1 MENKIKKL
9 KDVYRKGM
17 NVKLIKMNDAQAVPP
32 GTEGTIVDVDDI
44 GTIHVK
50 WDTGSSLGLVEGD
63 RFEIIEE

>member
-17 NVKLIKMNDAQAVPP
+17 KVKLIKMNDAQAVPP

-50 WDTGSSLGLVEGD
+50 WDTGSSLGLVESD

>member
-17 NVKLIKMNDAQAVPP
+17 KVKLIKMNDAQAVPP

-50 WDTGSSLGLVEGD
+50 WDTGSSLGPVEGN
-63 RFEIIEE
+63 RFEIIAE

>member
-17 NVKLIKMNDAQAVPP
+17 KVKLIKMNDAQAVPP

>member
-9 KDVYRKGM
+9 KDDYRKGM
-17 NVKLIKMNDAQAVPP
+17 KVKPNKMNDAQAVPP

-50 WDTGSSLGLVEGD
+50 WDTGSSLGLVESD